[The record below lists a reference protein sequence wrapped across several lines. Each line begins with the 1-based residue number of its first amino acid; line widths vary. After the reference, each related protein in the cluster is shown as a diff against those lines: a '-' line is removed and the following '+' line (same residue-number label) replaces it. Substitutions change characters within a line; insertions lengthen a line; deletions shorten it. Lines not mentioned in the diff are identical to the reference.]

1 MCAFEYQGLKEFF
14 SLGDCLCFLRL
25 SGVDRFS
32 LSCRNRYASLVF
44 LFLVKRVSRRQGVK
58 KTKENGG
65 KSHFGKTLPFLR
77 LTEKNQI
84 VAIGTLKTTENH
96 SGVG

>member
-44 LFLVKRVSRRQGVK
+44 LFLVKRVSRRQGQENQRTRGK
-58 KTKENGG
+58 K
-65 KSHFGKTLPFLR
+65 SFW
-77 LTEKNQI
+77 KN
-84 VAIGTLKTTENH
+84 VAV
-96 SGVG
+96 S

>member
-1 MCAFEYQGLKEFF
+1 MLIGFH
-14 SLGDCLCFLRL
+14 
-25 SGVDRFS
+25 
-32 LSCRNRYASLVF
+32 
-44 LFLVKRVSRRQGVK
+44 FLVEIDMRAWFFFFCEKGRAGRVK

-84 VAIGTLKTTENH
+84 VAIGTLQTTENH